1 MRKIVLLSCLVLASM
16 AAVIFIALPRIPIS
30 LGNFSEED
38 ITEVN
43 IVNGNNGEVTEIPS
57 EKIHD
62 IYNLTKG
69 LNRLFG
75 GEVDTTGWDYEIIF
89 ITKTGEYSVEV
100 ISDDTI
106 VIDGKL
112 LSMDVDLG
120 RQLRNAISDY

>member
-1 MRKIVLLSCLVLASM
+1 MRKKVLLSCLVLASM

-62 IYNLTKG
+62 IYNLTKS